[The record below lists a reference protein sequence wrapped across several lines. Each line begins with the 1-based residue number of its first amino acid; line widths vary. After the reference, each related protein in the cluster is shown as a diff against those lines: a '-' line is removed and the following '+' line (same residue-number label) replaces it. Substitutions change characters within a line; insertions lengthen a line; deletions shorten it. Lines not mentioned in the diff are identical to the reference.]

1 MVSERLERRLSAI
14 LAADVA
20 EYSRLTGLDE
30 EGTHV
35 QLQSHLRSLIDPTIA
50 EHRGRIVK
58 NTGDGLLA
66 EFSSVVEAV
75 RCALDV
81 QRGMVER
88 NADVPQEK
96 RIEFRIGIN
105 VGDIITDRGDLFGD
119 VVNVAARLEG
129 LAEPGGICISE
140 DAHRQVRD
148 KLDIEVDDA
157 GEQQLKNIT
166 RAVRVYGVRP
176 SGAAGTKRPALVLPD
191 KPSIAVLPFR
201 DHSGDP
207 EQEYFADGIVEEI
220 ITALSRF
227 KTLFVIARNSSFTYK
242 GRAVDAKQVGR
253 ELGVRYVLEGS
264 VRRGTDRVR
273 ITGQLIDAAT
283 GAHVW
288 AQRFDGVLGDIFQ
301 FQDEMTA
308 NIVGALVP
316 RLEHAEIERA
326 RRKPRENLDAYDY
339 YLRGLACIDEW
350 TREAN
355 NEALGLFH
363 KAIELDRRFAS
374 AYGLAAY
381 CYVQRDT
388 NFWLTNRAEETA
400 EALRL
405 AQRAA
410 ELDKDDA
417 YALCLAGVVFINFGD
432 LDAGAAMI
440 DRALALSPNLAI
452 AWLNSGWARIWQG
465 EPELATEHLA
475 RAMRLSP
482 IDPVLFS
489 MQAATAFAH
498 FIAGRSDEA
507 LSWSE
512 KASWEQ
518 PLYLTGTVIFAASS
532 AVAGQLVRAQNAM
545 ARLLHHNTPL
555 RISNLKDFYP
565 FRRPQDL
572 AKLAEGLRKA
582 GLPE

>member
-1 MVSERLERRLSAI
+1 V
-14 LAADVA
+14 
-20 EYSRLTGLDE
+20 
-30 EGTHV
+30 
-35 QLQSHLRSLIDPTIA
+35 
-50 EHRGRIVK
+50 
-58 NTGDGLLA
+58 
-66 EFSSVVEAV
+66 
-75 RCALDV
+75 
-81 QRGMVER
+81 
-88 NADVPQEK
+88 
-96 RIEFRIGIN
+96 
-105 VGDIITDRGDLFGD
+105 
-119 VVNVAARLEG
+119 
-129 LAEPGGICISE
+129 
-140 DAHRQVRD
+140 
-148 KLDIEVDDA
+148 
-157 GEQQLKNIT
+157 
-166 RAVRVYGVRP
+166 
-176 SGAAGTKRPALVLPD
+176 
-191 KPSIAVLPFR
+191 
-201 DHSGDP
+201 
-207 EQEYFADGIVEEI
+207 
-220 ITALSRF
+220 
-227 KTLFVIARNSSFTYK
+227 
-242 GRAVDAKQVGR
+242 KQVGR

-326 RRKPRENLDAYDY
+326 RRKPPENLDAYDY

-363 KAIELDRRFAS
+363 KAIELDRRFAL
-374 AYGLAAY
+374 AYGMAAY

-417 YALCLAGVVFINFGD
+417 YALCLAGVVFISFGD

-440 DRALALSPNLAI
+440 DRALVLSPNLAM

-498 FIAGRSDEA
+498 FITGRSDEA